1 MEIGPEDYSLTGQ
14 PLDYYGLNVYNRV
27 VVSRDQK
34 AVADFTQGGNFLNN
48 RAEYYPKAVYD
59 AVHLMHDLYDLK
71 IPIYV
76 TENGTYFEGDE
87 PVDQKTG
94 MVEDLDRVKYISGF
108 WNGLKRL

>member
-1 MEIGPEDYSLTGQ
+1 MQT
-14 PLDYYGLNVYNRV
+14 
-27 VVSRDQK
+27 
-34 AVADFTQGGNFLNN
+34 FTQGGNFLNN

-108 WNGLKRL
+108 LEWLEKAVDEALDKRLLSLEPYG